1 MGFITFYGFVHGDV
15 TKLLAPIDG
24 HNNFCGI
31 NNTDGHDF
39 TDYPLAYIGNL
50 EAGIL

>member
-24 HNNFCGI
+24 NANFCGI